1 MSFETHIA
9 GGLTTLCRCWAVTR
23 RDGVVLGFTDHDAAL
38 AFDGVTFRPGGGLSA
53 SALQSGV
60 GLAVDNGEALGALGD
75 DRVTARDIEAGLYD
89 GAEVRGWI
97 VNWADVGER
106 RVVFRG
112 SIGEV
117 TRSGG
122 AFRAEL
128 RGLTEALGRA
138 MGRVFQKPCS
148 AVLGDARCRFD
159 AGQPGYFLEVAV
171 EAVGEA
177 RVLRWTDGGGFE
189 DGWFADGVLRV
200 LDGSAAGE
208 VALVGQDE
216 TVKGQCVVTLRTAL
230 RGVLSAGDRVRV
242 EAGCD
247 KRMETC
253 RLKFAN
259 LANFQGFPDIPGE
272 DWMMAV
278 PRSGNANSGG
288 SRR

>member
-9 GGLTTLCRCWAVTR
+9 EGLTTLCRCWAVTR
-23 RDGVVLGFTDHDAAL
+23 RDGAVLGFTEHDGVL

-75 DRVTARDIEAGLYD
+75 DRVTARDIEAGLFD

-97 VNWADVGER
+97 VNWADVEER
-106 RVVFRG
+106 RVLFRG

-128 RGLTEALGRA
+128 RGLTEALGRP

-159 AGQPGYFLEVAV
+159 VGQPGYFLEVAV
-171 EAVGEA
+171 EAVDEA

-189 DGWFADGVLRV
+189 DEWFADGVVRV
-200 LDGSAAGE
+200 LDGAAAGE
-208 VALVGQDE
+208 VALVAQDE
-216 TVKGQCVVTLRTAL
+216 SGAGARVVTLRTAL